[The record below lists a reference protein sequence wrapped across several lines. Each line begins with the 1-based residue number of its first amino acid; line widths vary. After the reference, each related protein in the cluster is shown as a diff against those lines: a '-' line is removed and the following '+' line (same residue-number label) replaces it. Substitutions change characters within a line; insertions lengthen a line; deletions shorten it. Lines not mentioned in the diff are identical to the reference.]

1 MSAQESAKT
10 KNQET
15 FFSAPSAFVP
25 LLQRNA
31 RGWMTLFLLLTDLAG
46 LFATIALSIVIQKF
60 ILQRSPNPEV
70 YQELLILPL
79 VFVIITYT
87 SGLYPAFGLNSV
99 EELRRQTMSTSLVF
113 LSLIGLTFIT
123 KSSLV
128 YSRFLFISCWTIL
141 LVVLPLNR
149 ALLRSLLP
157 HFSNWGEPV
166 AIIGPHENAVDIA
179 GYLNLNR
186 WIGLRSAAIFDDS
199 ARKADRGE
207 TPVMPLKDLRDFCT
221 LKKIDSAVVIS
232 SSPELLYQSQVSYDD
247 LFKRVVLLPLSTDRP
262 WLSGISVMEYGDL
275 VGFEIKHNLL
285 DRWSQVYKRVIDLVV
300 SLIGLVFLTPA
311 FLVIALILKLDSPGR
326 IFYRQ
331 TRLGKNDR
339 KFVMIKFRTMQMSA
353 DQVLRNY
360 LSQNPVQ
367 RKEWNQF
374 QKLRNDPRITRFG
387 RLLRRFSIDE
397 FPQLW
402 NVLKGEMSL
411 VGPRPILP
419 DQFNLYGKSYSL
431 YRKVNPGITG
441 LWQIS
446 GRASTSFSRRVELDN
461 KYVTNWSIWLDI
473 LILVKSFW
481 VVVKQKGAF

>member
-1 MSAQESAKT
+1 MGAQETVKT
-10 KNQET
+10 KKQDT
-15 FFSAPSAFVP
+15 IFSTPTAFVP

-31 RGWMTLFLLLTDLAG
+31 RGWMTLFLILTDLAG
-46 LFATIALSIVIQKF
+46 LFATIALSFVIQKF
-60 ILQRSPNPEV
+60 VLLSSPNPEI
-70 YQELLILPL
+70 YRELLILPL

-87 SGLYPAFGLNSV
+87 SGLYPALGLNSV

-128 YSRFLFISCWTIL
+128 YSRFLFFSCWTIL

-166 AIIGPHENAVDIA
+166 AIIGPYENAVDIA
-179 GYLNLNR
+179 GYLKLNR

-199 ARKADRGE
+199 PQKSIRGE
-207 TPVMPLKDLRDFCT
+207 TPLMPLKDLRDFCI

-232 SSPELLYQSQVSYDD
+232 SSPELLFKSQGSYDD
-247 LFKRVVLLPLSTDRP
+247 LFKRVVFIPLSADRP

-285 DRWSQVYKRVIDLVV
+285 DKWSQAYKRVIDLVI
-300 SLIGLVFLTPA
+300 SLVGLIILTPT
-311 FLVIALILKLDSPGR
+311 FLIIALILKLDSPGR

-339 KFVMIKFRTMQMSA
+339 KFVMVKFRTMQINA

-360 LSQNPVQ
+360 LSLNPLQ
-367 RKEWNQF
+367 HKEWDQY

-411 VGPRPILP
+411 VGPRPIVP
-419 DQFNLYGKSYSL
+419 EQFDLYGKSYSL
-431 YRKVNPGITG
+431 YKKVNPGITG

-446 GRASTSFSRRVELDN
+446 GRASTSFCRRVELDN
-461 KYVTNWSIWLDI
+461 TYVTNWSIWLDI